1 MAFSLN
7 TMNATILGVALLV
20 ILARPFIKTAEGF
33 AVTTATPAVST
44 PAVSTPAVSTP
55 AVSKPTVST
64 APVQTPP
71 AMTPAV
77 PTPATAASSTT
88 GTPIPATQLPINIPS
103 SVINVPNNAS
113 VYVTRSNPILSS
125 IQIPN
130 GISGVFLPV
139 SSPLFTTRNLTSSQ
153 PAAVKTVVP

>member
-1 MAFSLN
+1 MGFSLN
-7 TMNATILGVALLV
+7 TINATVLGVALLV

-33 AVTTATPAVST
+33 VVTTAPPAVST
-44 PAVSTPAVSTP
+44 PAVSTPSVSTPSVSTP
-55 AVSKPTVST
+55 A
-64 APVQTPP
+64 VQTPP

-77 PTPATAASSTT
+77 PTPATAASSST

-113 VYVTRSNPILSS
+113 IYVTRSNPILTS
-125 IQIPN
+125 IKIPN

-153 PAAVKTVVP
+153 PAAVRTVTP

>member
-1 MAFSLN
+1 MGFSLN
-7 TMNATILGVALLV
+7 TINVTVLGVALLV

-33 AVTTATPAVST
+33 VVTTAPPAVST
-44 PAVSTPAVSTP
+44 PAVSTPA
-55 AVSKPTVST
+55 
-64 APVQTPP
+64 VQTPP

-77 PTPATAASSTT
+77 PTPATAASSST

-113 VYVTRSNPILSS
+113 IYVTRSNPILTS
-125 IQIPN
+125 IKIPN

-153 PAAVKTVVP
+153 PAAVRTVTP

>member
-1 MAFSLN
+1 MGFSLN
-7 TMNATILGVALLV
+7 TINVTVLGVALLV

-33 AVTTATPAVST
+33 VVTTAPPAVST

-55 AVSKPTVST
+55 A
-64 APVQTPP
+64 VQTPP

-77 PTPATAASSTT
+77 PTPATAASSST

-113 VYVTRSNPILSS
+113 IYVTRSNPILTS
-125 IQIPN
+125 IKIPN

-153 PAAVKTVVP
+153 PAAVRTVTP

>member
-1 MAFSLN
+1 MGVSLN
-7 TMNATILGVALLV
+7 TINVTVLGVALLV

-33 AVTTATPAVST
+33 VVTTAPPAVST

-55 AVSKPTVST
+55 A
-64 APVQTPP
+64 VQTPP

-77 PTPATAASSTT
+77 PTPATAASSST

-113 VYVTRSNPILSS
+113 IYVTRSNPILTS
-125 IQIPN
+125 IKIPN

-153 PAAVKTVVP
+153 PAAVRTVTP

>member
-44 PAVSTPAVSTP
+44 PAVSTPAVSKP
-55 AVSKPTVST
+55 AVST

>member
-1 MAFSLN
+1 MGFSLN
-7 TMNATILGVALLV
+7 TINVTVLGVALLV

-33 AVTTATPAVST
+33 VVTTAPPAVST

-55 AVSKPTVST
+55 AVQS
-64 APVQTPP
+64 PP

-77 PTPATAASSTT
+77 PTPATAASSST

-113 VYVTRSNPILSS
+113 IYVTRSNPILTS
-125 IQIPN
+125 IKIPN

-153 PAAVKTVVP
+153 PAAVRTVTP